1 MNLISRVFIMKN
13 YLDLS
18 QKEQEDLYKNYLQ
31 DPDAFYEKAEIDLL
45 KEALQKT
52 DKERFLTMTRLMKQS
67 MMLTKAK
74 IESSSPP
81 PNLP

>member
-1 MNLISRVFIMKN
+1 MKN

-31 DPDAFYEKAEIDLL
+31 DPAAFYEKAENDLL
-45 KEALQKT
+45 KDAMLKT

-67 MMLTKAK
+67 MMLSKAK
-74 IESSSPP
+74 ITHSTTPP
-81 PNLP
+81 SNIP